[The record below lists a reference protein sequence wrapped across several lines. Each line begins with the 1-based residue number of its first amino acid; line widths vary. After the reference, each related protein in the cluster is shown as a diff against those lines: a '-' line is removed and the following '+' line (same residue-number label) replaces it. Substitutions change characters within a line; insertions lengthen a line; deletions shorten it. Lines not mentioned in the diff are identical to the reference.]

1 MKAILGLTDNLPMPK
16 QWRVFRMNWFRNLK
30 IFSKLILGFSLILS
44 LTLSLGI
51 LSLIKLA
58 NVNAAAQEV
67 GANWLPS
74 VRYTSDINTRLASL
88 RRIEFKRL
96 AASAGAEKA
105 EADQRFQHFLELLQN
120 DQAAYELLP
129 MSDME
134 KREYPQFKNSLT
146 GFLAE
151 HAKLLKLDNN
161 GKSAEAKSQLNVE
174 CLQQFE
180 KASNSIERIL
190 SSDEESG
197 RRAAADAASIA
208 AAARAWEIGMLLV
221 VILTGVLL
229 AIWIARLIS
238 NPLRQAADRIMHA
251 AENRDLTVR
260 LTTDS
265 RDEVGQIAHAFNSF
279 IQELHNVVTKV
290 AHSVEQVA
298 TASEEI
304 SSAATQASEGTRTQ
318 SEQTTQ
324 VATAMQEI
332 SSTVIQV
339 SDNSRQAS
347 NSAQRAADVARQG
360 GVIVGDAL
368 DAMRGIAE
376 SVRATGARIEGLG
389 NNSDKIGKI
398 IGVIDDIADQ
408 TNLLALNAAIE
419 AARAGE
425 QGRGFAVVADE
436 VRKLAERTTKATK
449 EIAQMI
455 ETVQSDTRTAVED
468 MKGGTRQVEVGV
480 ETTSKAGDSLQE
492 IITAAQKVDDMVA
505 QIATASIQQ
514 STATEQINSNI
525 EQIAKISQE
534 SAAGAQQS
542 ARACQDLSNLALD
555 MQQVVAQFRLAHDD
569 STAPATRSA
578 RRRKSGERWGS
589 AASPMAA
596 GKVGGYEQD
605 ASSVQ

>member
-1 MKAILGLTDNLPMPK
+1 
-16 QWRVFRMNWFRNLK
+16 MNWFRNLK
-30 IFSKLILGFSLILS
+30 IFSKLILGFSLVLS
-44 LTLSLGI
+44 LTVSLGI
-51 LSLIKLA
+51 VSLIKLA
-58 NVNAAAQEV
+58 NVNDAAQEV

-74 VRYTSDINTRLASL
+74 VRYTSDINTRLAGL
-88 RRIEFKRL
+88 RRIEYKRL

-105 EADQRFQHFLELLQN
+105 DADRRFQHFLELLQN
-120 DQAAYELLP
+120 DQAAYEPLP
-129 MSDME
+129 MSDLE
-134 KREYPQFKNSLT
+134 KREYPQFKTSLA

-151 HAKLLKLDNN
+151 HAKLIQLDNN
-161 GKSAEAKSQLNVE
+161 GKTVEAKSQLNVE
-174 CLQQFE
+174 CFQQFD
-180 KASNSIERIL
+180 KASNIIEQIL
-190 SSDEESG
+190 SSDEDSG
-197 RRAAADAASIA
+197 RRATADAASIA

-221 VILTGVLL
+221 VIATGVPL
-229 AIWIARLIS
+229 AFWMSRLIS
-238 NPLRQAADRIMHA
+238 NPLRRAADRIMDA

-260 LTTDS
+260 LTADT
-265 RDEVGQIAHAFNSF
+265 RDEVGQIANAFNSF

-290 AHSVEQVA
+290 AYSVEQVA

-332 SSTVIQV
+332 SSTVVQV

-347 NSAQRAADVARQG
+347 NSAQRAAEVARQG

-376 SVRATGARIEGLG
+376 SVRATGAKIEGLG
-389 NNSDKIGKI
+389 SNSDKIGKI

-480 ETTSKAGDSLQE
+480 QTTSKAGDSLQE

-555 MQQVVAQFRLAHDD
+555 MQQVVAQFRLAQDD
-569 STAPATRSA
+569 SAAPATRSA
-578 RRRKSGERWGS
+578 RRRISGERWCS
-589 AASPMAA
+589 AASPMAT
-596 GKVGGYEQD
+596 GNVGGYEQD
-605 ASSVQ
+605 VSSVQ